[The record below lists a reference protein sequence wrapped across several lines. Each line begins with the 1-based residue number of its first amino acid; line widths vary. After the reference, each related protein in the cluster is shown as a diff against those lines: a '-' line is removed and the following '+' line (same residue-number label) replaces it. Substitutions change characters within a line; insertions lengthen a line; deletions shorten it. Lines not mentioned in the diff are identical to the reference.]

1 MNKIK
6 NKLLLVLII
15 VTLVP
20 AILIGGYSLYSTSKV
35 LRENVLAS
43 HVNKVSL
50 IQERIEN
57 LFSGVEG
64 DIFYLRDSNALHL
77 YLSATES
84 EGSHTQRLLLSNLRS
99 SLKKFSEQKNIYQQV
114 RFINTEGQEVV
125 RIDRENG
132 KSKNISDTHLQN
144 KAHRDYFINT
154 IELNKDNRFISP
166 LELNRESGEVAQP
179 IQPMIR
185 YSTPVYDKAD
195 NVRGIIILNVD
206 AKNLISVISAQNQPE
221 EKLLFID
228 PQGFYYYN
236 SADKNKAWGGEQDL
250 GTGDNLFKES
260 PEIQQSLKQ
269 TKQLQ
274 QLELQ
279 NDIVVYTP
287 ISIQQKEHALGMLL
301 SIQSKESLFKPLKD
315 YFMIFLGIGLLAL
328 LLALML
334 AIALSNS
341 ITRPLVKLK
350 EGVVN
355 LSQGNM
361 DTPIEGTTKDEIGD
375 VAHAIE
381 LLRKS
386 MNILMKR
393 SR

>member
-1 MNKIK
+1 MKKIR

-20 AILIGGYSLYSTSKV
+20 ALLMGSYSLFSTSKV

-43 HVNKVSL
+43 HINRENL

-57 LFSGVEG
+57 LFSGVEA
-64 DIFYLRDSNALHL
+64 DIFFLSDFNALHL
-77 YLSATES
+77 YLSATEG
-84 EGSHTQRLLLSNLRS
+84 EGSHAQRLLLSNLRS
-99 SLKKFSEQKNIYQQV
+99 SLKKFSEQKKIYQQV
-114 RFINTEGQEVV
+114 RFINTDGQEVV
-125 RIDRENG
+125 RIDRTNG
-132 KSKNISDTHLQN
+132 KSNNISDTHLQN
-144 KAHRDYFINT
+144 KAKRDYFINT
-154 IELNKDNRFISP
+154 VKLDKDDLFISP
-166 LELNRESGEVAQP
+166 LELNRENGEVSKP
-179 IQPMIR
+179 IQPTIR
-185 YSTPVYDKAD
+185 YSTPVYDKT
-195 NVRGIIILNVD
+195 NNLRGIVVINVD
-206 AKNLISVISAQNQPE
+206 ANNLISVISDQNQPE

-236 SADKNKAWGGEQDL
+236 SADINKAWGGEQDL
-250 GTGDNLFKES
+250 GTGDNLFKEN
-260 PEIQQSLKQ
+260 PEIEQSLKQ
-269 TKQLQ
+269 EKSLQ
-274 QLELQ
+274 QAELQ

-287 ISIQQKEHALGMLL
+287 ISIQQKEHALGTLL

-315 YFMIFLGIGLLAL
+315 YLLIFMGIGLLAL

-341 ITRPLVKLK
+341 ITRPLLKLK

-355 LSQGNM
+355 LSQGDM
-361 DTPIEGTTKDEIGD
+361 DTPIEATTKDEVGD